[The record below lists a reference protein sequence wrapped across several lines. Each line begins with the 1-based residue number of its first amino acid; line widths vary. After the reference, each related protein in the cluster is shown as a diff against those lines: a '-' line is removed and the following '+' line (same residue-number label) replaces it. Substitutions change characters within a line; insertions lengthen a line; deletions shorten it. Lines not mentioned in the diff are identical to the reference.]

1 MKKIWVLA
9 LLLISMGAS
18 SQWNWKRI
26 DGNGILKKETR
37 KVSPFTGI
45 SSSGSW
51 DVMVA
56 YGNSTDIEVEGD
68 ENLLEHIET
77 IVENGKLYIRAKKY
91 GNIRSKNKI
100 TVYVTVT
107 KLQHLSLSGS
117 GDIIGRGEFK
127 NDGTTNVMVSGSGN
141 IRFEFDRFNEI
152 DASVSGSGGI
162 KMKGTAKEIE
172 ARISGSGNIDCK
184 EVIADDA
191 SARISGS
198 GNIKVHAT
206 TSIDVNISGSGNV
219 HYSGNAKTVRTH
231 KNGSGRIVKGS

>member
-1 MKKIWVLA
+1 MKKIWIMA
-9 LLLISMGAS
+9 LLMISIGAS

-37 KVSPFTGI
+37 KVESFTGI

-56 YGNSTDIEVEGD
+56 YGNSTDVVIEGD
-68 ENLLEHIET
+68 ENLLEYIET
-77 IVENGKLYIRAKKY
+77 VVENGKLYIRGKKY
-91 GNIRSKNKI
+91 GNIRSKNRI
-100 TVYVTVT
+100 TVYVTAT
-107 KLQHLSLSGS
+107 QLQHISLSGS
-117 GDIIGRGEFK
+117 GDIIGKGEFK

-141 IRFEFDRFNEI
+141 IQFEFDKFNEI

-184 EVIADDA
+184 EVISDDA
-191 SARISGS
+191 TARISGS

-206 TSIDVNISGSGNV
+206 TSIDVHISGSGNV
-219 HYSGNAKTVRTH
+219 HYYGNAKNIRTH
-231 KNGSGRIVKGS
+231 KNGSGRIVKS

>member
-1 MKKIWVLA
+1 MKKIWIIA
-9 LLLISMGAS
+9 LLMISIGAS

-26 DGNGILKKETR
+26 EGNGILKKETR
-37 KVSPFTGI
+37 KVQPFTGI

-56 YGNSTDIEVEGD
+56 YGNSTDVTIEGD

-77 IVENGKLYIRAKKY
+77 VVENGKLYIRAKKY

-100 TVYVTVT
+100 TVYVTAT
-107 KLQHLSLSGS
+107 RLQHLSLSGS

-127 NDGTTNVMVSGSGN
+127 NEGTTNVMVSGSGN
-141 IRFEFDRFNEI
+141 IRFEFDQFNEI
-152 DASVSGSGGI
+152 DVSVSGSGGI

-184 EVIADDA
+184 EVISDDA
-191 SARISGS
+191 SAHISGS
-198 GNIKVHAT
+198 GNIKVHAN
-206 TSIDVNISGSGNV
+206 TSIDVHISGSGNV
-219 HYSGNAKTVRTH
+219 HYSGNAQNIRTH
-231 KNGSGRIVKGS
+231 KNGSGRIVKG

>member
-1 MKKIWVLA
+1 MKKIWVIV
-9 LLLISMGAS
+9 LLMISIGAS
-18 SQWNWKRI
+18 SQWSWKRI

-37 KVSPFTGI
+37 KVQPFTGI

-56 YGNSTDIEVEGD
+56 YGNSTDVTIEGD

-77 IVENGKLYIRAKKY
+77 VVENGKLYIRAKKY

-100 TVYVTVT
+100 TVYVTAT
-107 KLQHLSLSGS
+107 RLQHLSLSGS

-127 NDGTTNVMVSGSGN
+127 NEGTTNVMVSGSGN
-141 IRFEFDRFNEI
+141 IRFEFDQFNEI
-152 DASVSGSGGI
+152 DVSVSGSGGI

-184 EVIADDA
+184 EVISDDA
-191 SARISGS
+191 SAHISGS
-198 GNIKVHAT
+198 GNIKVHANS
-206 TSIDVNISGSGNV
+206 SIDVHISGSGNV
-219 HYSGNAKTVRTH
+219 HYSGGAQNIRTH
-231 KNGSGRIVKGS
+231 KNGSGRIVKG

>member
-1 MKKIWVLA
+1 MKKIWVIV
-9 LLLISMGAS
+9 LLMISMGAS
-18 SQWNWKRI
+18 SQWSWKRI

-37 KVSPFTGI
+37 KMQPFTGI

-56 YGNSTDIEVEGD
+56 YGNSTDVTIDGD

-77 IVENGKLYIRAKKY
+77 VVENGKLYIRAKKY

-100 TVYVTVT
+100 TVYVTAT
-107 KLQHLSLSGS
+107 RLQHLSLSGS

-127 NDGTTNVMVSGSGN
+127 NEGTTNVMVSGSGN
-141 IRFEFDRFNEI
+141 IRFEFDQFNEI
-152 DASVSGSGGI
+152 DVSVSGSGGI

-184 EVIADDA
+184 EVISDDA
-191 SARISGS
+191 SAHISGS
-198 GNIKVHAT
+198 GNIKVHANS
-206 TSIDVNISGSGNV
+206 SIDVHISGSGNV
-219 HYSGNAKTVRTH
+219 HYSGGAQNIRTH
-231 KNGSGRIVKGS
+231 KNGSGRIVKG